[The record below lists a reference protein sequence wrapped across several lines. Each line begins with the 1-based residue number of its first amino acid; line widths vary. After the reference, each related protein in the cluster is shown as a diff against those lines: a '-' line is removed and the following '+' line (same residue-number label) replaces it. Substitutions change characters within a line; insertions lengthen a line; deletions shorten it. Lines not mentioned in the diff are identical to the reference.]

1 MTDMFLTVKPLSK
14 VQSKTHRS
22 RRKLIP
28 LYGDDGGNEE
38 KPVQKVKSAE
48 EEVVDEETVE
58 EEVVEEYLSEKELD
72 KAAEGEEVVE
82 QV

>member
-1 MTDMFLTVKPLSK
+1 M
-14 VQSKTHRS
+14 
-22 RRKLIP
+22 IP

-38 KPVQKVKSAE
+38 KPVQKVKSVE